1 MEVPNCVPL
10 KCPYTTGKPSQV
22 QTLLLRLGGGR
33 GGAGGGAEAG
43 AGGVG
48 GRSLLSAKLR
58 LQCLALRVHLSER
71 NAAPENSP

>member
-33 GGAGGGAEAG
+33 GWGRGGGRGWGCWGEVSAECQAAPSVFG
-43 AGGVG
+43 TE
-48 GRSLLSAKLR
+48 SP
-58 LQCLALRVHLSER
+58 SER